1 MAAGTLVS
9 SIESYIES
17 ELAASPSLELL
28 CQHFSLSRAYLCRI
42 FKEETG
48 TSPID
53 YWIGLKMKEAKKL
66 LRESN
71 YNVTQI
77 SELLGYASIHHFS
90 RMFKRAYGVSPTAY
104 QSSIGG

>member
-1 MAAGTLVS
+1 
-9 SIESYIES
+9 
-17 ELAASPSLELL
+17 
-28 CQHFSLSRAYLCRI
+28 
-42 FKEETG
+42 
-48 TSPID
+48 
-53 YWIGLKMKEAKKL
+53 MKEAKKL